1 MFECRV
7 NYWQTRSQAAP
18 ARANSLQSV
27 LQGGTAKSA
36 LPWKI
41 PGREGQAHQAPAQ
54 TWEHSTERQLDS
66 CVTARNS
73 VCQPQTQLP
82 QASKTS
88 CGNKETPVEDTETLE
103 KNDQQTEK
111 QTEKQTKK
119 PTKQHRKQQQNQK
132 K

>member
-1 MFECRV
+1 M
-7 NYWQTRSQAAP
+7 
-18 ARANSLQSV
+18 

-41 PGREGQAHQAPAQ
+41 PGHEGQAHQAAAQ

-111 QTEKQTKK
+111 PKNKPRNQPNNTENSSKTKK
-119 PTKQHRKQQQNQK
+119 NKILDIYP
-132 K
+132 

>member
-1 MFECRV
+1 M
-7 NYWQTRSQAAP
+7 
-18 ARANSLQSV
+18 

-41 PGREGQAHQAPAQ
+41 PGHEGQAHQAAAQ

-66 CVTARNS
+66 CVAARNS